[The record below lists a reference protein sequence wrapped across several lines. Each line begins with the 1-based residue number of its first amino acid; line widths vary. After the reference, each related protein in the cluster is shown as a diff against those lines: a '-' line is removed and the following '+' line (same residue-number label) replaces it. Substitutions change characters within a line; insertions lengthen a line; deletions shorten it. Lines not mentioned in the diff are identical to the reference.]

1 MTSPYNKKL
10 ALIMFTLGIAVFL
23 LMGFLGL
30 SHFSM
35 AMDADGEMAMS
46 DCPFMIGIVICTMST
61 FEHIATW
68 QSMFAHILQPQ
79 HATLLLLSLSLLVL
93 GLVGQR
99 HQPLANRFKQF
110 ASFSYGEYVPND
122 KPFQDLFSNGILNPK
137 SF

>member
-1 MTSPYNKKL
+1 MTSSKKKL
-10 ALIMFTLGIAVFL
+10 APIMFTLGITAFL

-35 AMDADGEMAMS
+35 AMGTDGEMAMS
-46 DCPFMIGIVICTMST
+46 DCPFMIGMNICTMSA

-79 HATLLLLSLSLLVL
+79 HATLLLFSLSFLVL
-93 GLVGQR
+93 GLVRQL
-99 HQPLANRFKQF
+99 HQPLANRFKQI
-110 ASFSYGEYVPND
+110 AYLSYGEYVPTV
-122 KPFQDLFSNGILNPK
+122 KPFQELFSNGILNPK